1 MDRDDF
7 PLSTVELDARI
18 RRARDVR
25 KGPKRSKV
33 SPPPGLAWA
42 MRLTTEMFAALVV
55 GGGLGWLLDRWLGTR
70 PWLMLLFLL
79 IGCAAGMLNAYR
91 VARRFESDADIKGS

>member
-1 MDRDDF
+1 MDRDDL
-7 PLSTVELDARI
+7 PPSTEELDARI
-18 RRARDVR
+18 KRARDAR
-25 KGPKRSKV
+25 SGARSKGQT
-33 SPPPGLAWA
+33 PAGLAWA

-70 PWLMLLFLL
+70 PWLMLVFLL

-91 VARRFESDADIKGS
+91 VARRFESDADNSGT